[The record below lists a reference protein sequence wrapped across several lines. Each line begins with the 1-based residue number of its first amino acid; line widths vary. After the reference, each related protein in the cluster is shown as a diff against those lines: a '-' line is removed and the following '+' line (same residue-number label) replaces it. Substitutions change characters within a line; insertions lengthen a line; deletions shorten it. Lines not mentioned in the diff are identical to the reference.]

1 MGKDRE
7 SVHPIA
13 GTEEAQIVYRRSGER
28 PFEYAIL
35 LQIRTEKGFWQTSVV
50 ADNSH
55 VDRNV
60 AEHHWH
66 RYLGGEKQ
74 SSEPLPFEVSS
85 TNEAMGKIIEWFA
98 KDWTKLI
105 SDDDANAR

>member
-1 MGKDRE
+1 MDKDRE
-7 SVHPIA
+7 SVHPVA
-13 GTEEAQIVYRRSGER
+13 GSEDVQIVYRRSGER

-35 LQIRTEKGFWQTSVV
+35 LQVRTEKGWQTRVV
-50 ADNSH
+50 ADDSH

-66 RYLGGEKQ
+66 RYLRGEKQ
-74 SSEPLPFEVSS
+74 ASEPLPFEVSS
-85 TNEAMGKIIEWFA
+85 TNDAMAKIIEWFA
-98 KDWTKLI
+98 KDWTELI